1 MASSQLIYWGL
12 GLCLGGLLLHVLSRW
27 WIRRFAVTEEQRI
40 EAARTKKQMEQL
52 IETEGWKM
60 LRAAAKA
67 QLGNRQNTVMLNPTK
82 DLAEENYLKGEI
94 QGLTLLISLPEKL
107 IEQNDAILKLALE
120 QEDNT

>member
-1 MASSQLIYWGL
+1 MASSHLIYWGL
-12 GLCLGGLLLHVLSRW
+12 TLCLSGLLLHVLARW
-27 WIRRFAVTEEQRI
+27 WIRRFAVTEEQRV

-52 IETEGWKM
+52 IATDGWKM
-60 LRAAAKA
+60 LEAAAKA

-107 IEQNDAILKLALE
+107 IEQNDAILRLAAE